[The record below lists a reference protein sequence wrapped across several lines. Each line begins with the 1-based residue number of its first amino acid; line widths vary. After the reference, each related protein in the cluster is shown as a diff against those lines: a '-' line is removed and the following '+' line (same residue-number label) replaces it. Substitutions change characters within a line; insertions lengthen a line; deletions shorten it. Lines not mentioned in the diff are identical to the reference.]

1 MMADKRGIRKLLK
14 ELPYFHGVVICK
26 LILDGVQ
33 DSLPGAVICRLVLD
47 GVQGSLAGAVMC
59 NLVLESRSSL
69 VGTGMLFLICVQFYH
84 IVFLYSASEL
94 IFELLKLEGFPFTAN
109 KLLDELDVVE
119 TTD

>member
-33 DSLPGAVICRLVLD
+33 DYLPRAVMCRVLLD
-47 GVQGSLAGAVMC
+47 EVQGSLAGAVMC

-69 VGTGMLFLICVQFYH
+69 VGTGIYKKEDGVDGLAYLQSNVQQ
-84 IVFLYSASEL
+84 I
-94 IFELLKLEGFPFTAN
+94 
-109 KLLDELDVVE
+109 DVGLGV
-119 TTD
+119 